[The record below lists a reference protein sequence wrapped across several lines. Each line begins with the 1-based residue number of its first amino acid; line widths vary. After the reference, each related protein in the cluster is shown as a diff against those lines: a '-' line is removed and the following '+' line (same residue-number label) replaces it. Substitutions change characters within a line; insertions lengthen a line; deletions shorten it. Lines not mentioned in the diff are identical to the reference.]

1 MNSHLTP
8 EQRPDKNGHVVTR
21 HVRTDKGQNAPSEKL
36 AALSAPTL
44 STSTNVVSYTRAAS
58 PFDSSPHN
66 PGHFTKVALSSTGK
80 RMHMSLRDI
89 PEGAD
94 PDELSVNS
102 APTFEEELTDG
113 EREEFDQCANV
124 FAHEA
129 AAMAHSTENIAIP
142 AEMIPDGAYVDFN
155 GCAYIS
161 RDDWNDHSF
170 EYAEVEE
177 VEKNGDEV
185 ILHTSQGSI
194 PLPADY
200 ALPVYSKRLN
210 EITPV
215 YSNSQINEAADAA
228 IAVALEEARHYDW
241 EDEDTDIDAFDI
253 DNITDDTRKKFR
265 DLITKF
271 TKGNPWAVEAS
282 GLSPEELGS
291 DFYMTASGQGVG
303 YTDRENIPTAAA
315 NELTAAISRTTG
327 LSIEGSSMYLGDDGI
342 PYWGA

>member
-8 EQRPDKNGHVVTR
+8 EQRPDKHGHIVTR
-21 HVRTDKGQNAPSEKL
+21 HVRTDKGQSVPSAKL

-44 STSTNVVSYTRAAS
+44 STGTNLASYTRAAS
-58 PFDSSPHN
+58 PFDSSPHI

-80 RMHMSLRDI
+80 RMYMSLRDI

-94 PDELSVNS
+94 PAELTVNS
-102 APTFEEELTDG
+102 SPTFEGDATEE
-113 EREEFDQCANV
+113 ERAEFDQCAQV

-129 AAMAHSTENIAIP
+129 AAMAHSTENIGLP
-142 AEMIPDGAYVDFN
+142 AEMISEGAYVDFN

-194 PLPADY
+194 SLPADY

-210 EITPV
+210 EIAPM
-215 YSNSQINEAADAA
+215 YSRSQINEAADAA
-228 IAVALEEARHYDW
+228 IEVALEEARHYDW
-241 EDEDTDIDAFDI
+241 EDDEIDLDAFNI
-253 DNITDDTRKKFR
+253 DNITDETRKKFR

-271 TKGNPWAVEAS
+271 TKNAPWAVEAA
-282 GLSPEELGS
+282 GISPEELGR

-315 NELTAAISRTTG
+315 NELTAVISRTTG
-327 LSIEGSSMYLGDDGI
+327 LSIEGSSIYLGDDGI

>member
-8 EQRPDKNGHVVTR
+8 EQRPDKNGHIVTR
-21 HVRTDKGQNAPSEKL
+21 HVRTDKGQGAPSAKL
-36 AALSAPTL
+36 TALGTPTL
-44 STSTNVVSYTRAAS
+44 STDINSPSYTRSAS
-58 PFDSSPHN
+58 PFDSSPHT

-80 RMHMSLRDI
+80 RMYMSLRDI
-89 PEGAD
+89 PEEAD
-94 PDELSVNS
+94 PTELAVNS
-102 APTFEEELTDG
+102 TPTFEGELT
-113 EREEFDQCANV
+113 EEEWAEFDQCAQV

-129 AAMAHSTENIAIP
+129 AAMSRSKENIALP
-142 AEMIPDGAYVDFN
+142 AEMIPEGALVDLN

-170 EYAEVEE
+170 EYAEIEE

-185 ILHTSQGSI
+185 VLHTSQGSI
-194 PLPADY
+194 SLPADY
-200 ALPVYSKRLN
+200 ALPVYGKRLN
-210 EITPV
+210 EIAPV

-282 GLSPEELGS
+282 GLSPEDLGS

-342 PYWGA
+342 PYWGG